1 MGIAER
7 KEREKE
13 DLKVRILDAAR
24 ALFLEHGYDRTS
36 MRMIA
41 ERIEYSPT
49 TIYLYYKDKDAL
61 FHALHREAFH
71 KLGARFAPLANVA
84 DPLERLKAMGRVY
97 LGFAV
102 EHPELYDLMFIMK
115 APIQSIE
122 EEEHLWEEGLA
133 VFDVLKS
140 TVQACMK
147 AGLLRKS
154 DVEVTSFLIWSTVHG
169 MAALEVRNR
178 CYKVISEPLRDTVLQ
193 KSLDLFTK
201 WLDHLRP

>member
-13 DLKVRILDAAR
+13 DLKRRILDAAR
-24 ALFLEHGYDRTS
+24 SLFLEHGYDRTS

-49 TIYLYYKDKDAL
+49 TIYLYYKDKDAI
-61 FHALHREAFH
+61 FHALHGEAFQL
-71 KLGARFAPLANVA
+71 LGSHFATLASVA
-84 DPLERLKAMGRVY
+84 DPLERLKTMGRVY
-97 LGFAV
+97 LRFAV

-115 APIQSIE
+115 APIQSLE
-122 EEEHLWEEGLA
+122 EEQHLWEEGMA
-133 VFDVLKS
+133 VFGVLKN

-178 CYKVISEPLRDTVLQ
+178 CYKVISEPLRETILE
-193 KSLDLFTK
+193 KSLGLFTK
-201 WLDHLRP
+201 WLDQLKP